1 MTLHTG
7 NLAFENM
14 KESAGSAARGELSRD
29 IKREGRLTK
38 DYYSRLIGDATEKS
52 ARGRIR

>member
-1 MTLHTG
+1 
-7 NLAFENM
+7 M

-29 IKREGRLTK
+29 IKRGGRLTK
-38 DYYSRLIGDATEKS
+38 DYYSRLIGDAAENS